1 MFPTLICGFASIK
14 TAMALKIEKQGKY
27 FYETYLLLIIDKTA
41 LRKGKK
47 YCKQNRYVYLHHW

>member
-14 TAMALKIEKQGKY
+14 SAMALKIEKQGKY

-41 LRKGKK
+41 FRKGKK
-47 YCKQNRYVYLHHW
+47 YCK